1 MVALLNNTLST
12 SFLESFPCRGK
23 GKGPGTKVEHTVIYV
38 LGQYSKKYRASFIL
52 QVNVKIFLKRTF
64 NGGVNQPTFL
74 HYCLLQGAKWPREIT
89 ISLFSIR
96 NVVLFWNCAFENKY
110 IFNIYPKRRGGA
122 VAYERLPQSE
132 IRLYTEICKFKWIF
146 IFYFQPCRKI
156 LLTVNDIT
164 ISEPHYLLFYSAGC
178 KYTAAIRQR

>member
-12 SFLESFPCRGK
+12 SFLEPFPYRGK

-74 HYCLLQGAKWPREIT
+74 HYCLLQGVKWQHEMT
-89 ISLFSIR
+89 ISLFAIR
-96 NVVLFWNCAFENKY
+96 NVVLFLKLCVRKE
-110 IFNIYPKRRGGA
+110 IY
-122 VAYERLPQSE
+122 
-132 IRLYTEICKFKWIF
+132 F
-146 IFYFQPCRKI
+146 
-156 LLTVNDIT
+156 
-164 ISEPHYLLFYSAGC
+164 
-178 KYTAAIRQR
+178 

>member
-74 HYCLLQGAKWPREIT
+74 HYCFFR
-89 ISLFSIR
+89 
-96 NVVLFWNCAFENKY
+96 VLSGHVK
-110 IFNIYPKRRGGA
+110 
-122 VAYERLPQSE
+122 
-132 IRLYTEICKFKWIF
+132 
-146 IFYFQPCRKI
+146 
-156 LLTVNDIT
+156 
-164 ISEPHYLLFYSAGC
+164 
-178 KYTAAIRQR
+178 